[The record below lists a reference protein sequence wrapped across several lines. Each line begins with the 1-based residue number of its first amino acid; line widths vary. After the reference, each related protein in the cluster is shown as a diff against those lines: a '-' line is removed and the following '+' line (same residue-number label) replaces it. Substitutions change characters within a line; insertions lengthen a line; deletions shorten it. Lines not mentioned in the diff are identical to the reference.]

1 MRFMKKENWNPLSL
15 TIIFLSKA
23 PGYAYG
29 MKLSGSKS
37 CVAVYFGDGAAQEGD
52 CHAAMNFAATLGCPV
67 IFICRNNG
75 YAISTP
81 VEDQYAGDGI
91 VCRGVGYGMEAIRV
105 DGNDVL
111 AMYNATR
118 HAKRVCVE
126 EGRPV
131 LIEAMTYR

>member
-1 MRFMKKENWNPLSL
+1 MERVNFTAVLNISNFSPPP
-15 TIIFLSKA
+15 IA

-29 MKLSGSKS
+29 LKLSNSKS
-37 CVAVYFGDGAAQEGD
+37 CVTVYFGDGAAQEGD
-52 CHAAMNFAATLGCPV
+52 CHAAMNFAATLRCPV

-91 VCRGVGYGMEAIRV
+91 VSRGIGYGMEAIRV

-118 HAKRVCVE
+118 HAKSVCVE

>member
-1 MRFMKKENWNPLSL
+1 MYSIL
-15 TIIFLSKA
+15 A

-29 MKLSGSKS
+29 MKMAGSKN
-37 CVAVYFGDGAAQEGD
+37 CVIVYFGDGAAQEGD
-52 CHAAMNFAATLGCPV
+52 CHAAMNFAATLNCPV
-67 IFICRNNG
+67 IFLCRNNG

-91 VCRGVGYGMEAIRV
+91 VNRGIGYGIEAIRV

-111 AMYNATR
+111 AMYNVTK
-118 HAKRVCVE
+118 HTKQVCVE

-131 LIEAMTYR
+131 LIEAITYRYLTL